1 MSLIIDCHGHYT
13 TAPKAL
19 ENWRNAQIA
28 GIKDP
33 AAMPKVADL
42 KIGDDELRMLFVCAD
57 DAIPAESQT
66 VLALKILCGFS
77 TREIA
82 LRRLSVRAR
91 SRKELAQDLAKRD
104 VPPDAAAQVLDRFTE
119 VGLIDD
125 AAFAAQWVESRGSR
139 SGSSRLKQEL
149 RQKGVAD
156 EHIAEA
162 VGARDDDADLTAA
175 RALAQR
181 KAAAMGR
188 LDRVVRE
195 RRLGA
200 LLARRG
206 FSTAVIRRI
215 IAEFRDPT
223 DGVGD

>member
-1 MSLIIDCHGHYT
+1 MSGSLTPDPEALAALRDAWTQVQAMTQGGE
-13 TAPKAL
+13 APPAPPATPDPS
-19 ENWRNAQIA
+19 EQDAAGAQPEA
-28 GIKDP
+28 DAVS
-33 AAMPKVADL
+33 AA
-42 KIGDDELRMLFVCAD
+42 
-57 DAIPAESQT
+57 
-66 VLALKILCGFS
+66 
-77 TREIA
+77 REIA

-139 SGSSRLKQEL
+139 SGASRLKQEL

-162 VGARDDDADLTAA
+162 VGAREDDADLTAA

-195 RRLGA
+195 RRLSA

-223 DGVGD
+223 DGVWD

>member
-1 MSLIIDCHGHYT
+1 VPGSLTPDPHALAALREAWTQVQAMAQGEE
-13 TAPKAL
+13 APASPP
-19 ENWRNAQIA
+19 EPSTSAEDETGA
-28 GIKDP
+28 D
-33 AAMPKVADL
+33 ADAVA
-42 KIGDDELRMLFVCAD
+42 VA
-57 DAIPAESQT
+57 
-66 VLALKILCGFS
+66 
-77 TREIA
+77 REIA

-104 VPPDAAAQVLDRFTE
+104 VPPEAAAQVLDRFTE

-139 SGSSRLKQEL
+139 SGASRLRQEL

-156 EHIAEA
+156 EHIADA

-181 KAAAMGR
+181 KAATMGR
-188 LDRVVRE
+188 LDRAVRE
-195 RRLGA
+195 RRLAA
-200 LLARRG
+200 LLGRRG
-206 FSTAVIRRI
+206 FSTAVIRRVLS
-215 IAEFRDPT
+215 EVRDPV

>member
-1 MSLIIDCHGHYT
+1 
-13 TAPKAL
+13 
-19 ENWRNAQIA
+19 
-28 GIKDP
+28 
-33 AAMPKVADL
+33 VA
-42 KIGDDELRMLFVCAD
+42 VA
-57 DAIPAESQT
+57 
-66 VLALKILCGFS
+66 
-77 TREIA
+77 REIA

-104 VPPDAAAQVLDRFTE
+104 VPAEAVKQVLDRFTE

-139 SGSSRLKQEL
+139 SGAIRLRQEL

-162 VGARDDDADLTAA
+162 VGGRDDDADITAA

-195 RRLGA
+195 RRLAA
-200 LLARRG
+200 LLGRRG
-206 FSTAVIRRI
+206 FSKAVIRRVL
-215 IAEFRDPT
+215 AEVRVPV